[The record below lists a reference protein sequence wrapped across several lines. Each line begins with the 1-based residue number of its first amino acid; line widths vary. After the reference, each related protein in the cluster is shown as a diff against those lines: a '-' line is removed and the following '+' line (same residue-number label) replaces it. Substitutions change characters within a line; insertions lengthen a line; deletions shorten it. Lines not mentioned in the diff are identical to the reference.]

1 MAKYGVT
8 NSPPTFAL
16 LDPVYVQQGVLADTF
31 WGTGPITLDTASW
44 EGAGRPRANA
54 IYNSRGQYVLNYPVL
69 RVLAVGPGLLGWQPG
84 DFAAMTYTAIPTFA
98 SASPNP
104 DLKGFFNLDPAT
116 FPTQPPLLGHP
127 RVAWV
132 VALKVVP
139 VDDAGNPLPTGGSNP
154 PPTPPPTGNP
164 NSGTP
169 LPPIITGNGGSSGG
183 SYQPPTGYPTGYPY
197 PQGAPPV
204 IVSAPPPTIDP
215 NLLTVIAQQGAQ
227 QSQLQAQREAREAQ
241 YDFQYAQLQA
251 RQDEQDRD
259 ERAQRRAERQAEL
272 EYRRQLRQLDLQR
285 RQQQLSSRAYTD
297 VPRGYNRNADDDLT

>member
-8 NSPPTFAL
+8 SSPPTFAL

-31 WGTGPITLDTASW
+31 WGTGPLTLDTASW

-69 RVLAVGPGLLGWQPG
+69 RVLAVGAGLLGWSPG
-84 DFAAMTYTAIPTFA
+84 DFAAMTYTQIPTFG

-104 DLKGFFNLDPAT
+104 DLKGFFNIDPAT
-116 FPTQPPLLGHP
+116 LPTQPPLLGHP

-139 VDDAGNPLPTGGSNP
+139 VDDAGNPLPTGGGGTT
-154 PPTPPPTGNP
+154 PPTTPPTGGNP
-164 NSGTP
+164 NTGTP

-183 SYQPPTGYPTGYPY
+183 NYQPPMGYPPGYYPPTG
-197 PQGAPPV
+197 PPV
-204 IVSAPPPTIDP
+204 VVTAPPPTIDP
-215 NLLTVIAQQGAQ
+215 NLLTVIAQQSSQQAQ
-227 QSQLQAQREAREAQ
+227 IQAQREAREAQ

-251 RQDEQDRD
+251 RQDEQDRE

-272 EYRRQLRQLDLQR
+272 DYRRQLRQLDLQR
-285 RQQQLSSRAYTD
+285 RQQQASRRYTD
-297 VPRGYNRNADDDLT
+297 VPRGYGGADDDLT